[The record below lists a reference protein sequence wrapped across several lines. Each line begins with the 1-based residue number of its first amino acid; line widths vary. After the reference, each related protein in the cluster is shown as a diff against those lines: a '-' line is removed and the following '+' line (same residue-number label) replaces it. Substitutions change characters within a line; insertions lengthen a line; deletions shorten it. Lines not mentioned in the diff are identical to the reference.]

1 MNTAT
6 NNIEE
11 KVLTLGEQFR
21 QAREALNLSI
31 EDVSKKISL
40 RPSILQLIETNQL
53 AHKSIPATF
62 MRGYV
67 RSYAKFL
74 KLPES
79 VWVHASFGED
89 HKNDLGKNARATR
102 AVNHYSSHNHWI
114 GWLSLL
120 VVLIV
125 AGMTGLWWW
134 ENYTQSNAERE
145 SLVQHYVDTTPQSS
159 VVQSTPIASS
169 TVLTDTTQNAT
180 VLSASSVAIPTTQ
193 TTSSTDLPVTISPVS
208 DQPITSADVLKA
220 EMEKL
225 DEKSEKNLLLHETVA
240 TPSHELHIEVTGG
253 CWISVQNESGKILAQ
268 KEYKQGDVLTFNEGV
283 TYSLIIG
290 APANVKIT
298 YKGEDYPLKV
308 DGRVAR
314 FKLPQ

>member
-6 NNIEE
+6 NTIEE
-11 KVLTLGEQFR
+11 KALTLGEQFR
-21 QAREALNLSI
+21 QAREAQQLSI

-40 RPSILQLIETNQL
+40 RPSILQLIETNQF
-53 AHKSIPATF
+53 AQKSIPATF

-102 AVNHYSSHNHWI
+102 AVNNYSSHNHWI

-120 VVLIV
+120 VVVIV

-145 SLVQHYVDTTPQSS
+145 SLVQNYVETTPQNTLVPNTTLMPS
-159 VVQSTPIASS
+159 SS
-169 TVLTDTTQNAT
+169 TSHTQSANEIAPPTLTPVELSVSAT
-180 VLSASSVAIPTTQ
+180 AV
-193 TTSSTDLPVTISPVS
+193 PVTITPLNEA
-208 DQPITSADVLKA
+208 PITSAEVLKA
-220 EMEKL
+220 EMNKL
-225 DEKSEKNLLLHETVA
+225 DEKNVNPLVSTETA
-240 TPSHELHIEVTGG
+240 SSTTDELHIEVTGG
-253 CWISVQNESGKILAQ
+253 CWISVQNDSGKVLAQ

>member
-53 AHKSIPATF
+53 AQKSIPATF

-145 SLVQHYVDTTPQSS
+145 FS
-159 VVQSTPIASS
+159 
-169 TVLTDTTQNAT
+169 AT
-180 VLSASSVAIPTTQ
+180 L
-193 TTSSTDLPVTISPVS
+193 
-208 DQPITSADVLKA
+208 
-220 EMEKL
+220 
-225 DEKSEKNLLLHETVA
+225 
-240 TPSHELHIEVTGG
+240 
-253 CWISVQNESGKILAQ
+253 
-268 KEYKQGDVLTFNEGV
+268 
-283 TYSLIIG
+283 
-290 APANVKIT
+290 
-298 YKGEDYPLKV
+298 
-308 DGRVAR
+308 R
-314 FKLPQ
+314 

>member
-1 MNTAT
+1 
-6 NNIEE
+6 
-11 KVLTLGEQFR
+11 
-21 QAREALNLSI
+21 
-31 EDVSKKISL
+31 
-40 RPSILQLIETNQL
+40 
-53 AHKSIPATF
+53 

-169 TVLTDTTQNAT
+169 TALADTTQNAT
-180 VLSASSVAIPTTQ
+180 VLSASSVVIPTTQ

-225 DEKSEKNLLLHETVA
+225 DEKSEKNLLSHETVA

-268 KEYKQGDVLTFNEGV
+268 KNTN
-283 TYSLIIG
+283 
-290 APANVKIT
+290 
-298 YKGEDYPLKV
+298 KV
-308 DGRVAR
+308 MC
-314 FKLPQ
+314 